1 MKDLSNKNVVHTK
14 KGNVQY
20 LQFRKL
26 MEYKDV
32 INHAYS
38 LGTDVNFRT
47 ATKGKPIEGIESA
60 MNSYRKLCNSIG
72 ANYINTIR

>member
-1 MKDLSNKNVVHTK
+1 MEKKMKDLSNKNVVHIK
-14 KGNVQY
+14 KEKAQY

-26 MEYKDV
+26 NEYKDI

-47 ATKGKPIEGIESA
+47 ATKGKPIEELELAI
-60 MNSYRKLCNSIG
+60 NS
-72 ANYINTIR
+72 